1 MTLYQYIYGN
11 TLALYRINMKKNEKS
26 LFAITHKL

>member
-11 TLALYRINMKKNEKS
+11 TLALYRIRMRKCKKS
-26 LFAITHKL
+26 LYAITHKL